1 MPNWLRRSA
10 WSTNAAS
17 GLSPDAPLHSLRYVV
32 LDTELTSLD
41 PRTNRLLSVGAIVMQ
56 GQSIRLGEQFYR
68 VVNPQVSIPAESIV
82 VHKLREQ
89 DVKGS
94 EALENTLADFCR
106 FIAGSVLVGHFVEID
121 LKILRKEMIRT
132 GQKLDHPAVDTARV
146 HHWILRHGP
155 YSEDLHLQL
164 EQLDLSTLAKFY
176 RVDIHDAHHALS
188 DAFLTARVWQKMLYA
203 LEEKGIGNLRKLL
216 KIGGR

>member
-1 MPNWLRRSA
+1 MEHQRRVRSVPGRPASFLALRGPRYGADFARPSHQSPA
-10 WSTNAAS
+10 FGRCHRHAGTEHTARRAV
-17 GLSPDAPLHSLRYVV
+17 LSR
-32 LDTELTSLD
+32 
-41 PRTNRLLSVGAIVMQ
+41 
-56 GQSIRLGEQFYR
+56 GQSPGIDSGG
-68 VVNPQVSIPAESIV
+68 SIV
-82 VHKLREQ
+82 VHQLRQQ